1 MGLSERRLQAL
12 RQELLVVN
20 RDLEEVDHD
29 IVTWREDEQPRNNVG
44 GSNDETTVVLYHS
57 DPSEDSG
64 SIRTEISI

>member
-12 RQELLVVN
+12 CQELLVVN

-44 GSNDETTVVLYHS
+44 GFNDETRVVLYNS
-57 DPSEDSG
+57 DSSEYSG